1 MTNLRRHRTWI
12 STVSVCATATLVLAV
27 LAAVRGVAATP
38 SLAAQRHTEKVLYNF
53 TGGKDGA
60 YPYGNLVADPE
71 GNLYGTTFG
80 FRNQNSFGA
89 VFRVSKSGNFTVLHS
104 FAGPPTDGF
113 QPVYTSLVMDKT
125 GNLYG
130 VTYDGGSSP
139 NCGTGGCGVVF
150 KIDTSGTETVLHSF
164 NGGSSDG
171 CQPAGTLAIWT
182 TTNSLYGTTEQC
194 GSTGFGTV
202 WKLSENGT
210 EKVLYTFCSA
220 PNCTDGRYPFAGGVI
235 LDAKGN
241 LYGVTQSGGT
251 YQDGVVYKLSQAGK
265 ETVLHSFEGSDGSLP
280 FGNGLIGEASGVLYG
295 TAALGGNSN
304 YGTVWKL
311 TK

>member
-104 FAGPPTDGF
+104 FAGGTDGAGPYAG
-113 QPVYTSLVMDKT
+113 PVLDKA
-125 GNLYG
+125 GNIYG
-130 VTYDGGSSP
+130 TTVYGG
-139 NCGTGGCGVVF
+139 GTGCTGAGCGVVF
-150 KIDTSGTETVLHSF
+150 KVDTSG
-164 NGGSSDG
+164 
-171 CQPAGTLAIWT
+171 
-182 TTNSLYGTTEQC
+182 
-194 GSTGFGTV
+194 
-202 WKLSENGT
+202 
-210 EKVLYTFCSA
+210 
-220 PNCTDGRYPFAGGVI
+220 
-235 LDAKGN
+235 
-241 LYGVTQSGGT
+241 
-251 YQDGVVYKLSQAGK
+251 K
-265 ETVLHSFEGSDGSLP
+265 ETILYSF
-280 FGNGLIGEASGVLYG
+280 
-295 TAALGGNSN
+295 T
-304 YGTVWKL
+304 
-311 TK
+311 